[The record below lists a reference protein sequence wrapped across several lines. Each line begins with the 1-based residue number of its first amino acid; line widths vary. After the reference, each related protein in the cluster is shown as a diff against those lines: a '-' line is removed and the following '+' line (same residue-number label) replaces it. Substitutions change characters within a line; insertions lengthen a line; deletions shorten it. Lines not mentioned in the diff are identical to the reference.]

1 MADTPQQPETGAT
14 AATGGEAQ
22 APKASGGLASYLP
35 LIVVIV
41 LMPVAAWVILM
52 VKSRM
57 DSGSSGEAADEQ
69 VEAPAKGKE
78 SHGGATAGGAHG
90 KGGKGAA
97 STRSR
102 GRSPEM
108 PVPLTREIVAFQPAR
123 APDPTKPDDV
133 DKIVILDAKGEPKDV
148 AQPDKIVVNVANSNG
163 RAYAVVRLSLKGGS
177 EDLIPLINLNRE
189 RLLDVAT
196 GTLSSKTLDEIDKPG
211 FRNVLRSELLALF
224 NQALGGN
231 ALSDV
236 VITDFVTQQ

>member
-22 APKASGGLASYLP
+22 APKAGGGLASYLP

-57 DSGSSGEAADEQ
+57 DSGASGETAEENVAT
-69 VEAPAKGKE
+69 PAKGKE
-78 SHGGATAGGAHG
+78 THGSAAHG
-90 KGGKGAA
+90 KGKSAGSK
-97 STRSR
+97 SKTR
-102 GRSPEM
+102 PAEM

-123 APDPTKPDDV
+123 DPEDKKPDDV

-148 AQPDKIVVNVANSNG
+148 AQPDKIVVNVAKSNG
-163 RAYAVVRLSLKGGS
+163 RAYAVVRLSLKGGGD
-177 EDLIPLINLNRE
+177 ELIPQINLNRE

-196 GTLSSKTLDEIDKPG
+196 GTLSSKTLEEIDNPG
-211 FRNVLRSELLALF
+211 FRNLLRSELLTLF
-224 NQALGGN
+224 NQVLNGN
-231 ALSDV
+231 VISEV